1 MNIKLENCPC
11 GKNSPGESRFRKQCK
26 ITHASSNNA
35 APAECMM
42 ANERAGASAIFKGKP
57 EKIKREEKH
66 FILSLHL
73 VSKVS
78 IFFSKHS
85 F

>member
-1 MNIKLENCPC
+1 MKQNKFAMNIKLENCPC

-42 ANERAGASAIFKGKP
+42 ANERAGASAIFKGKQRKSR
-57 EKIKREEKH
+57 EKKN
-66 FILSLHL
+66 ILGVVQKLC
-73 VSKVS
+73 
-78 IFFSKHS
+78 
-85 F
+85 